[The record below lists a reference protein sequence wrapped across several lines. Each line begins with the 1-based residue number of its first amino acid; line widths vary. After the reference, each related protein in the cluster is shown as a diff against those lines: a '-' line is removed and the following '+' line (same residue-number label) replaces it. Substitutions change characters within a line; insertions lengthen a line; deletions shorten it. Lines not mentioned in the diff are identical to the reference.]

1 MAPVNEKRGFHRSF
15 AFNAMGLIICV
26 LFSLQFLDA
35 QTSHSLSN
43 LREVVPANWT
53 LYAPA
58 LQKWE
63 NHLLLA
69 DTYNNRIVILD
80 RNLRV
85 ERQIGQIGQDPGN
98 LFQPFDLTIDSK
110 GNIYILDNQGR
121 RVQVFDWDGK
131 LISQFTSPLTI
142 SSIAVNSAAEIF
154 VSRPYSGRVV
164 DVLDLHGTLL
174 RSFGDTRKISDFYG
188 DELRESNNRLG
199 FAVNR
204 CKLAFDAQDNIYVAF
219 EAAPVL
225 QKYDKSG
232 HLIFTKYIAGGE
244 AEMIRSTFRTT
255 HKSPIVHGYPGDGV
269 STPYILSG
277 MAIDRQTGRIWVSLL
292 WDRCWLY
299 ILNLEGDTV
308 EIHDMPRKDLLLQKL
323 VYDQSQHVLLSAVL
337 SSRNTS
343 AIYEI
348 DSPELGTK
356 SSHPTT
362 YPQDTK
368 SK

>member
-1 MAPVNEKRGFHRSF
+1 MAPVNEKRGLHWSF
-15 AFNAMGLIICV
+15 AFTAMGLIVYV
-26 LFSLQFLDA
+26 LFSLQLLKA

-63 NHLLLA
+63 NHLLLT

-80 RNLRV
+80 GNLRV

-98 LFQPFDLTIDSK
+98 LFQPFDLAIDSK
-110 GNIYILDNQGR
+110 GNIYVLDNLGKRIQI
-121 RVQVFDWDGK
+121 FDWDGK
-131 LISQFTSPLTI
+131 LISQFTSELTI
-142 SSIAVNSAAEIF
+142 SSIAVNSVAEIF
-154 VSRPYSGRVV
+154 VSRPYNGHVV

-174 RSFGDTRKISDFYG
+174 RSFGDTRKVSDFYG
-188 DELRESNNRLG
+188 DELRESNSRLG

-232 HLIFTKYIAGGE
+232 RLIFTKHMVGGE
-244 AEMIRSTFRTT
+244 AEMIQNTFRTK
-255 HKSPIVHGYPGDGV
+255 HKSPIVHGYRGDGV

-299 ILNLEGDTV
+299 ILNSEGDTV
-308 EIHDMPRKDLLLQKL
+308 EIQDMPRKDLLLQKL

-348 DSPELGTK
+348 DSPELGIK

-368 SK
+368 PK